1 MCVGFVLLKQKTAY
15 EVRISD
21 WSSDVCS
28 SDLALA
34 PILNYDFT
42 REGMVRLV
50 EALTHDGFESRDEMI
65 DYRMKYAVRD
75 DVRAAYSATME
86 WVKSSGGLAWDED
99 YIRQVSAPT
108 LVVNGDRKSTRLNS
122 SL

>member
-1 MCVGFVLLKQKTAY
+1 
-15 EVRISD
+15 
-21 WSSDVCS
+21 
-28 SDLALA
+28 
-34 PILNYDFT
+34 
-42 REGMVRLV
+42 MVRLV
-50 EALTHDGFESRDEMI
+50 EALTHDGFEIRDEMI

-108 LVVNGDRKSTRLNS
+108 LVVNGKCDKVIRSEERRVGKEWVRPFRVRWSPFR
-122 SL
+122 